1 MTGCT
6 LWLPSG
12 VDISDF
18 PRMRQTMTGS
28 NTVVRQVKRMTEFRV
43 SIISLHMPSMS
54 LTIQLS
60 NRMQN
65 PVSGQSIL
73 AAVRLRTWQ
82 TRFELGLDLKSRFR
96 FRHYAGPDLDHS
108 PSSQVGW
115 TWTPGSEPGP

>member
-1 MTGCT
+1 M
-6 LWLPSG
+6 
-12 VDISDF
+12 
-18 PRMRQTMTGS
+18 
-28 NTVVRQVKRMTEFRV
+28 V
-43 SIISLHMPSMS
+43 SILYY
-54 LTIQLS
+54 LLS
-60 NRMQN
+60 FFVGLVKVMA
-65 PVSGQSIL
+65 IL